1 MMDNSKEPIEKESE
15 STFSPKPVELGTS
28 ALGDRLRR
36 ARQAMGMSISEFAGK
51 LTIPPEHLAAL
62 EESRFDD
69 LPALVYARGYLMRI
83 AKALDLPAHFLLEEF
98 HREISWRRPDVA
110 QAQTKKPF
118 REPPTFSLS
127 IFSPVVLRWVGIVG
141 IVVIVLGYLLFSV
154 GGILRPPTLVL
165 SEPTRDQEVTTD
177 TVVVAGKTDPDARL
191 TLNGQAINNRDG
203 TFSEQVGLQNG
214 LNIIEVRAANR
225 LGRTQII
232 QRRIQ
237 ATLPASRPGETVGVQ
252 VILRVIGKTSYVKI
266 VSDGR
271 PFFEGTLLPGTEKL
285 LEASETIALSVSDT
299 NDVAV
304 TYLGKKW
311 SPLDSRG
318 FPITS
323 LVFSRDGSTNDID
336 VALADRE
343 L

>member
-1 MMDNSKEPIEKESE
+1 MTDISKEPIEGESAD
-15 STFSPKPVELGTS
+15 TFSPKPVELGMS

-51 LTIPPEHLAAL
+51 LSIPPEHLAAL
-62 EESRFDD
+62 EESRFED

-83 AKALDLPAHFLLEEF
+83 AKALDLPANYLLEEF

-110 QAQTKKPF
+110 QAQAKKPF
-118 REPPTFSLS
+118 RKPPTFSLS
-127 IFSPVVLRWVGIVG
+127 LFSPMILKWVGVG
-141 IVVIVLGYLLFSV
+141 LLVLAVVGYLLFSI
-154 GGILRPPTLVL
+154 GGILRPPSLTLV
-165 SEPTRDQEVTTD
+165 EPERDQEVTTD
-177 TVVVAGKTDPDARL
+177 TVLVAGTTDPDARL

-203 TFSEQVGLQNG
+203 SFTEQVRLQNG

-252 VILRVIGKTSYVKI
+252 VILRVIGKSTYVKI

-299 NDVAV
+299 IDVAV

-311 SPLDSRG
+311 SPLDLQG
-318 FPITS
+318 GALTS
-323 LVFSRDGSTNDID
+323 LVFSRDGSTDDID
-336 VALADRE
+336 TALSQRDR
-343 L
+343 